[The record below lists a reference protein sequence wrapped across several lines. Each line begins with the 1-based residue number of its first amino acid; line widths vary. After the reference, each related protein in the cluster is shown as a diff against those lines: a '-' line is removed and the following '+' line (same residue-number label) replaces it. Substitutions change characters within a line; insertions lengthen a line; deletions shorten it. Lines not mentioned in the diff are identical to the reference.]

1 MFHAE
6 EICTNWGLD
15 SSVFATCASIF
26 ARKHCGSVHYVE
38 LKVKERSSVDLE
50 IVISQK
56 PAVVVLFKPVIKMNL
71 IEIRGHDLLPKFVR
85 FRRHEGDT

>member
-1 MFHAE
+1 M
-6 EICTNWGLD
+6 
-15 SSVFATCASIF
+15 

-56 PAVVVLFKPVIKMNL
+56 PPVVVLFKPVIKMNL